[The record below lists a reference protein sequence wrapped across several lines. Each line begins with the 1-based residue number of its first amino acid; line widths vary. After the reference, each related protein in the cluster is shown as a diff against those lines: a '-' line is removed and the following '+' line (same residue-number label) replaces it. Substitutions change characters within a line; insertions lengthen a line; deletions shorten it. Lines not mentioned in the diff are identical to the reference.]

1 MNQQDFLGLSSQQP
15 NRVVSF
21 PASQSLH
28 ASTASVTGAISTG
41 LPQLDE
47 AVRPPSP
54 EDVPGRAGDAGSK
67 GIPCGHVTEVFGPPG
82 VGKTSLALSTATSA
96 LQEGSKVIWI
106 DTGSPLPKV
115 RLTSMLKKS
124 LDAKPSDTSEDLT
137 KNLIYFRAKSLPH
150 LLALLFRPP
159 KCFPPED
166 AKLLIIDSVSAPFPS
181 YFPNPSE
188 LKSRLSQSGVT
199 DKAQTQWLMNR
210 KWNVTSDLGNQLV
223 KLAATHRLAV
233 LLVNQTHT
241 RIKGLPRATLC
252 PFLGGGTWENSIYT
266 RIVIFRDFLPQDEEN
281 SKGLRFAE
289 VMKRAGRTLSLRLD
303 ENIVPFTIETGGLYG
318 ADKTHPPA
326 ILPPAILPQEPAGP
340 VEPALSAS
348 QRKRKVDEIADSQ
361 DEDSDGE
368 FGWVEG
374 DDGGLSDEN

>member
-15 NRVVSF
+15 SRVVSI

-28 ASTASVTGAISTG
+28 ALTASVTGAISTG

-47 AVRPPSP
+47 AIRPPSP
-54 EDVPGRAGDAGSK
+54 EDVPGRAGDTGPK

-82 VGKTSLALSTATSA
+82 VGKTSLALGTATSA
-96 LQEGSKVIWI
+96 LREGGKVIWI
-106 DTGSPLPKV
+106 DTGSPIPKV
-115 RLTSMLKKS
+115 RLISMLRKS
-124 LDAKPSDTSEDLT
+124 LDIESSEALEDLT
-137 KNLIYFRAKSLPH
+137 KNLIYFHAKSLPH
-150 LLALLFRPP
+150 LLALLIRPP
-159 KCFPPED
+159 KGFPPED
-166 AKLLIIDSVSAPFPS
+166 AKLLVIDSASALFPS

-188 LKSRLSQSGVT
+188 LKFRLSQLGVT

-223 KLAATHRLAV
+223 KLATTHRLAV

-241 RIKGLPRATLC
+241 RIRGLPRATLC
-252 PFLGGGTWENSIYT
+252 PVVGGGTWENSIYT
-266 RIVIFRDFLPQDEEN
+266 RIVIFRDFHLEDDGN
-281 SKGLRFAE
+281 SKGIRFAE
-289 VMKRAGRTLSLRLD
+289 VMKRAGRTLSLRLE
-303 ENIVPFTIETGGLYG
+303 ENVVPFTIETDCLHGI
-318 ADKTHPPA
+318 DKTQPPV
-326 ILPPAILPQEPAGP
+326 ILPQEPTGPAGP
-340 VEPALSAS
+340 AEPVLSAS

-374 DDGGLSDEN
+374 DDAGLSDGD